1 VSEDF
6 EGATTMCANE
16 KEMSRWAK
24 IRNSILATLCL
35 VGVWGAAIMAS
46 QPSVTPPSLP
56 VIKVAECRWVT
67 TNEYVTTVSN
77 WTIRIERGFVT
88 DLASIG
94 KELAYPL
101 GLWNDSPSI
110 RRGGL
115 VHDALY
121 ALLDATGRGPIDRD
135 TADALLELC
144 CLQDGTAPA
153 KAKAVRAAVSTWG
166 WLAVERHTPESIAA
180 AKLKVSVRVKE
191 AKP

>member
-1 VSEDF
+1 
-6 EGATTMCANE
+6 MCANE
-16 KEMSRWAK
+16 KEVSRWVH

-46 QPSVTPPSLP
+46 QPSVKPPPLP
-56 VIKVAECRWVT
+56 VVKVAECRWVT

-101 GLWNDSPSI
+101 GLRNDSPSI

-121 ALLDATGRGPIDRD
+121 ALLDSTGRGPIDRE

-144 CLQDGTAPA
+144 CLQDGTNPQ
-153 KAKAVRAAVSTWG
+153 KARAVRAAVSTWG